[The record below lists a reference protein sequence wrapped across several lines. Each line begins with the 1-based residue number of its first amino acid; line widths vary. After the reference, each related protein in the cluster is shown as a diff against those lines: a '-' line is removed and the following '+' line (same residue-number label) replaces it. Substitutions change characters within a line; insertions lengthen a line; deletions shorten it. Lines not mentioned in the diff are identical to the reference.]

1 MYATL
6 IVLESSAY
14 AYTSFFFIIH
24 IILSFQILILI
35 GLTKLVVCRVYF
47 SETPVQAVKEH
58 DQELNKLGADA
69 LIPAMPGH
77 VVQAFTLLKS
87 SSEAQVCN
95 CNTSLLLWSIFSQ

>member
-1 MYATL
+1 M
-6 IVLESSAY
+6 
-14 AYTSFFFIIH
+14 
-24 IILSFQILILI
+24 LILI
-35 GLTKLVVCRVYF
+35 GLTKMVVCRVYF

-95 CNTSLLLWSIFSQ
+95 CNTSLLLWLTFSQLVTIIYMALYTHTISLKLLLERDT

>member
-1 MYATL
+1 MHLFAL
-6 IVLESSAY
+6 Y
-14 AYTSFFFIIH
+14 AYILFYHFRMVINIFHKII
-24 IILSFQILILI
+24 
-35 GLTKLVVCRVYF
+35 VCRVYF
-47 SETPVQAVKEH
+47 PETPVQVVKEH

-95 CNTSLLLWSIFSQ
+95 YNTSLMLWF